1 MLVSG
6 LSTHLWQGV
15 GNVSRCSDSTGRMGA
30 TPIHSVDGDLFRRR
44 LSTRRGY
51 IADAGKTGAVREFAP
66 AVRKEETSLE
76 ASGDRD
82 RGKHES

>member
-6 LSTHLWQGV
+6 VSTHLWQGL

-30 TPIHSVDGDLFRRR
+30 TPIQSVDGELRRH

-66 AVRKEETSLE
+66 VVRKEETSLE